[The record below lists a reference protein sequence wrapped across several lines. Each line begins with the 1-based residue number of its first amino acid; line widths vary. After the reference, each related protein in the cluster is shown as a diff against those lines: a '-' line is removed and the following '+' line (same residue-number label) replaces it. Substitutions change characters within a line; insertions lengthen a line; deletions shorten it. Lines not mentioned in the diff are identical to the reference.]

1 MKENVFD
8 VLMYL
13 FENYFYNDDEP
24 QPDRDSLESELFEA
38 GFTSAEIRKAFA
50 WLDGLAESRQAPN
63 LNIDGERSIRVF
75 AEQESSK
82 LDVDCRGFLLFL
94 EQVGILT
101 PTSREIIVERV
112 MALDDEEVD
121 IDTLKWVV
129 LMVLFNQPGQE
140 EAYACMETLL
150 FDNPVQLLH

>member
-13 FENYFYNDDEP
+13 FENYFYHDDEP

-38 GFTSAEIRKAFA
+38 GFTSAEIRKAFD
-50 WLDGLAESRQAPN
+50 WLDGLAASRENPPAAVN
-63 LNIDGERSIRVF
+63 SSNAIRVY
-75 AEQESSK
+75 AESEMAK
-82 LDVDCRGFLLFL
+82 LDTDCRGLLLFL

-101 PTSREIIVERV
+101 AASRELIIDQV

-121 IDTLKWVV
+121 IDSLKWLV

-150 FDNPVQLLH
+150 FENPVQFLH